1 MHCATCGTEIAEK
14 ALICFRCGA
23 ATAPRRREAA
33 RAGRRGRWWLWVVLL
48 GFVVLG
54 LMGWMRFGDRLVERF
69 REPDPAASER
79 VQDDARRRAAISG
92 FEGFHG
98 LAQTGRH

>member
-23 ATAPRRREAA
+23 ATAPRRREPA

-54 LMGWMRFGDRLVERF
+54 LMGWMRFGDGLLERLRER
-69 REPDPAASER
+69 EPAASGR
-79 VQDDARRRAAISG
+79 GQDDARLRTVISL

-98 LAQTGRH
+98 LAQTGHH

>member
-1 MHCATCGTEIAEK
+1 MRCATCGTEIAEK

-23 ATAPRRREAA
+23 ATAPRRREPA
-33 RAGRRGRWWLWVVLL
+33 RAGRRGLWWLWVVLL

-54 LMGWMRFGDRLVERF
+54 LMGWMRFGDGWVERF
-69 REPDPAASER
+69 REPDPAGSER